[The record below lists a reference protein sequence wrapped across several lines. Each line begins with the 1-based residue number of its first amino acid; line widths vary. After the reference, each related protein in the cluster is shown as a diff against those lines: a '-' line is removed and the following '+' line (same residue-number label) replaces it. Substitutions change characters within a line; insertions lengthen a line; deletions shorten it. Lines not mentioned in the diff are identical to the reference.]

1 MNDPL
6 CHLVK
11 RAPGIIRNQYGFISE
26 RVEFNDGLTLLKMQ
40 HASPP
45 EVGKWVRVRKGVYKG
60 DMGCVTST
68 RSGGVE
74 LLLIPRLSQQQA
86 SRGIPSHSR
95 SPPTLFDCEAV
106 KRLYDIEPVRIQERI
121 YSFRGDRF
129 EHGLIIKSYSSDFI
143 STTVSCMPLELL
155 CRFLESCHPTLMA
168 SQTSVPKPLEWHF
181 AEGDEAY
188 SVDNSGKSGIISMLR
203 SESVELSTEDGIVC
217 VPWLKIRKVLRQ
229 GDFVEVTGGMYLGH
243 TGWVSELEGQ
253 HGSTDDDL
261 PFTTQVAKIIKIED
275 KEKPLSDRTQ
285 VFPIM
290 FESSALDLIFPSDNR
305 RVRQFIKACCC
316 SSRPWNAPA
325 GQGCYRMV

>member
-6 CHLVK
+6 RHLVK

-26 RVEFNDGLTLLKMQ
+26 CVEFNDGLTLLKMQ

-60 DMGCVTST
+60 DVGCVTST

-74 LLLIPRLSQQQA
+74 LLLVPRLSQRQA
-86 SRGIPSHSR
+86 SRGNPFQ
-95 SPPTLFDCEAV
+95 SPCSAPTLFDCEAV
-106 KRLYDIEPVRIQERI
+106 KRLYDIEPVRIQENI

-129 EHGLIIKSYSSDFI
+129 EHGLIIKSYSSDCI
-143 STTVSCMPLELL
+143 STTVSCIPFELL
-155 CRFLESCHPTLMA
+155 CRFLDSCHPRL
-168 SQTSVPKPLEWHF
+168 SLTSVPKPLEWHF

-188 SVDNSGKSGIISMLR
+188 SVDNSDKSGIISMLR

-217 VPWLKIRKVLRQ
+217 IPWLNIRKVLRQ
-229 GDFVEVTGGMYLGH
+229 GDFVEVTGGMYLGQ
-243 TGWVSELEGQ
+243 TGWISELQGLP
-253 HGSTDDDL
+253 GSIGDTL
-261 PFTTQVAKIIKIED
+261 FMTQVANIIKIED
-275 KEKPLSDRTQ
+275 KEMPLSDRTQ
-285 VFPIM
+285 VFPII

-305 RVRQFIKACCC
+305 RIRQFIKVRCC

-325 GQGCYRMV
+325 GQGC